1 MPIENSLLKIQ
12 YISRSLVYHQSLHF
26 TSGEITI
33 THFIIS
39 EKEMLVWS
47 KTDVKQFWVCPATDD
62 VTDCEAKNEADQQHC
77 IHSGALLWLFIIPFV
92 FLWLRNTLTP
102 HLQMSPVWTPL
113 FLRCI
118 YIDFTLCGIEY
129 RISGFAN
136 KRINHLCYFI
146 FSNTPALFAVYIL

>member
-77 IHSGALLWLFIIPFV
+77 IHSFIQEHCYDFSSYLLFF
-92 FLWLRNTLTP
+92 FDSET
-102 HLQMSPVWTPL
+102 H
-113 FLRCI
+113 
-118 YIDFTLCGIEY
+118 
-129 RISGFAN
+129 
-136 KRINHLCYFI
+136 
-146 FSNTPALFAVYIL
+146 